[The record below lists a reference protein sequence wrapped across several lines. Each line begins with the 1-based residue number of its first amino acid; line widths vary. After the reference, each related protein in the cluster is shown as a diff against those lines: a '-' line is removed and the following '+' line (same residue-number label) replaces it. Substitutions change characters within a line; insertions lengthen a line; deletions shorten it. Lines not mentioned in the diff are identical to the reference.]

1 MIHLIYIVAHC
12 CQFCCDFVRTSAHG
26 LALPPTKQSLIEP
39 AWKSHGSL
47 METSHL
53 YFYYTTETLLF
64 SPNVGSSPGLIDYR
78 LRQARHKQNCVGL
91 AYWYLYPG
99 VYVSIHL
106 YAKAEFDAVR
116 WLLRLFGCSKHHY

>member
-1 MIHLIYIVAHC
+1 MIHLIYIVALF
-12 CQFCCDFVRTSAHG
+12 CQLCCDFVRPSEHG

-39 AWKSHGSL
+39 TWKPHRSL

-64 SPNVGSSPGLIDYR
+64 SPSGGSSPGLIDYR
-78 LRQARHKQNCVGL
+78 LRQARRKQNCVCL

-99 VYVSIHL
+99 VCVSTQQL
-106 YAKAEFDAVR
+106 N
-116 WLLRLFGCSKHHY
+116 LML